1 MQTHTFN
8 NTYLICNMLCT
19 ERHRSKEQNSQKRD
33 PSKNRDLLHNKND
46 TLVLKRWIILETLLE

>member
-46 TLVLKRWIILETLLE
+46 TLVLKR